1 MMDPDEYDVDDAL
14 DRLTERISDEAVAQF
29 KGERAESALRNVS
42 PAVLRVREV
51 IAEANRVRAVSPSAT
66 VLFAATAVEICLKKL
81 ILEPFI
87 AGLIHNEDAAPLI
100 TTALVGS
107 HALYRARQ
115 LAVELLKVAAGL
127 DLEAHV
133 RQGETLPFLSEAKA
147 LAGQRDAIAHRG
159 EMATDKNAEHAL
171 LLADE
176 MLNGVFAKLLW
187 AFDLRMVR
195 PDESSAT
202 ARPPTAVIISTQGKG
217 SGLIFVRT

>member
-1 MMDPDEYDVDDAL
+1 MMDPDEYDADDAL

-66 VLFAATAVEICLKKL
+66 VLFAATAVEISLKKL

-100 TTALVGS
+100 TAALVGN
-107 HALYRARQ
+107 HALQRARQ
-115 LAVELLKVAAGL
+115 LAVELLKVAAGFN
-127 DLEAHV
+127 LEAHI

-147 LAGQRDAIAHRG
+147 LASQRDAIAHRG

-171 LLADE
+171 VLADE

-187 AFDLRMVR
+187 AFDLRMVH
-195 PDESSAT
+195 PGEYSAAVVPSAT
-202 ARPPTAVIISTQGKG
+202 IIINTQGKG
-217 SGLIFVRT
+217 SGQAFVRA